1 MNKPILIIG
10 ALMVASAGG
19 IGVYLAQR
27 ASDPAHQHAPTPHR
41 DAAGTLYYTCAMHP
55 QVHQDTPGQCPIC
68 GMKLIEKREAT
79 QVDTAR
85 PDAASHPAG
94 VSIDPR
100 MVQNLGMRS
109 IIVGSAD
116 GAAQAGNTASIEAT
130 GSVQI
135 DERRIVAVES
145 RAAGWVEQLAVRA
158 VGDTVT
164 AGQTLAA
171 IYSPDLLA
179 ARQELTLAQ
188 QTGDA
193 ALIDAARTRLRLLGV
208 DAGNG
213 NTTPRIALRSPQA
226 GIVTELL
233 AREGMQISPGMPL
246 LKLADLSRVWI
257 IVDVPESRA
266 AGVVVGATAQARLPG
281 VPDTVFDGQIDYVYP
296 ELDAGT
302 RTLRARISLDNVGGR
317 LRPGM
322 YAQVQIGVRHD
333 DRRDD
338 ATLRVPAAAVIR
350 TGTRDLVIIDQGQG
364 HYQPTEVQIGAEQ
377 HDQIEI
383 RSGLEA
389 GQRIVVSGQFLID
402 AESNLQGALDR
413 LGTAHAHGDAP

>member
-27 ASDPAHQHAPTPHR
+27 ASDPAHQHAPTPRR

-55 QVHQDTPGQCPIC
+55 QVHQDAPGQCPIC
-68 GMKLIEKREAT
+68 GMKLIEKREAAV
-79 QVDTAR
+79 VDAAR
-85 PDAASHPAG
+85 PDAASRPAG

-109 IIVGSAD
+109 IVVGSAD
-116 GAAQAGNTASIEAT
+116 GAAQAGSTASIDAT

-188 QTGDA
+188 QTGDT

-213 NTTPRIALRSPQA
+213 STTPRIALRSPQA

-296 ELDAGT
+296 ELDTGT

-322 YAQVQIGVRHD
+322 YAQVRIGARHD

-350 TGTRDLVIIDQGQG
+350 TGTRSIVILDQGQG

-383 RSGLEA
+383 RSGIEP
-389 GQRIVVSGQFLID
+389 GQRVVVSGQFLID